1 MTRRHDG
8 MAVEYRLY
16 GAADLETDQL
26 VSFLAAELGGTVGDD
41 GRVRRDGLDV
51 TPYRVETGDEAWVA
65 TSVFGFPH
73 RVTASFRLSNRVSE
87 QVRELN
93 VGLMMRAVLSFFD
106 TYPGDGVL
114 LFNGEEV
121 VLQKLTGQVSVNSD
135 WEDWTE
141 LAGLRML
148 RAGRDFRPLPQPLL

>member
-1 MTRRHDG
+1 
-8 MAVEYRLY
+8 
-16 GAADLETDQL
+16 
-26 VSFLAAELGGTVGDD
+26 
-41 GRVRRDGLDV
+41 
-51 TPYRVETGDEAWVA
+51 VA

-135 WEDWTE
+135 WEDRTE